1 MGSSKETFHH
11 IIVALLSPT
20 ANSDYHSSYIYLKQK
35 ISKIGEEELREN
47 MQNETIQETVEYL
60 EQIDA
65 TTSEEKVLQQCKRN
79 KFFKECSQDF
89 INMKKLVENIDKE
102 GSMKNQLYLP
112 EFSAY
117 LLNNWAGLAS
127 FWTSIRLNN
136 QLKHGTGEAYLE
148 WSEKLGGKLS
158 VKNPQRN
165 SRAAGS
171 AAETYKKF
179 CSLWQ
184 TEKN

>member
-20 ANSDYHSSYIYLKQK
+20 ANSDCHSSYIYLKQK

-47 MQNETIQETVEYL
+47 MQNETIQKTVEYL

-158 VKNPQRN
+158 VKNPQKKLKGCWKCSRN
-165 SRAAGS
+165 LQ
-171 AAETYKKF
+171 KF
-179 CSLWQ
+179 LFFLA
-184 TEKN
+184 EKN

>member
-158 VKNPQRN
+158 VKNPQKKLKGCWKCSRN
-165 SRAAGS
+165 LQ
-171 AAETYKKF
+171 KF
-179 CSLWQ
+179 LFFLA
-184 TEKN
+184 EKN